1 MRHGNKNNN
10 LSRTASHRR
19 ALLMNLGCQLITY
32 KRITTTVAKAKALRS
47 YIEPLITKTK
57 ATESKEAIS
66 HNHRIV
72 FSYLNDKAAVKELFT
87 VVAPKVVGRPGG
99 YTRIIKL
106 GARQGDNAEM
116 AMIELVDFN
125 EIYNNS
131 KVEGAEP
138 AKKTRR
144 SGGAKKAAGSSTT
157 EAKLSTDTNEIS
169 DAVVVEETVVTPV
182 VETVAPIVE
191 SISAPVVEV
200 APIVEEIVSAP
211 AEEVTPVAKEVVA
224 ASTEE
229 AAPLAS
235 ASVSNSSDDL
245 TIIEGI
251 GPKAAEVLVA
261 AGIDTFAKL
270 ANTAAEA
277 VKEILTSATAR
288 VGHLDPTTWAQ
299 QSQLAADGNMEEL
312 EALKLRLN
320 NGKEV

>member
-1 MRHGNKNNN
+1 MRHGNKQNN

-57 ATESKEAIS
+57 ATDSKEAIS

-125 EIYNNS
+125 EIYGKNI
-131 KVEGAEP
+131 GTAAEP

-144 SGGAKKAAGSSTT
+144 SGGASKAKTATT
-157 EAKLSTDTNEIS
+157 DETTT
-169 DAVVVEETVVTPV
+169 DAVIETV
-182 VETVAPIVE
+182 EK
-191 SISAPVVEV
+191 
-200 APIVEEIVSAP
+200 AP
-211 AEEVTPVAKEVVA
+211 APKPVATTTGA
-224 ASTEE
+224 
-229 AAPLAS
+229 
-235 ASVSNSSDDL
+235 DDL

-261 AGIDTFAKL
+261 AGIVTFTDLVATSADK
-270 ANTAAEA
+270 
-277 VKEILTSATAR
+277 VKEILTASTAR

-299 QSQLAADGNMEEL
+299 QAQLAADGKMDEL
-312 EALKLRLN
+312 KTLQDSLN
-320 NGKEV
+320 GGKA